1 MRFARTIL
9 VMLITLSVAMLPA
22 AGIAAFKPQ
31 SPAMDMQGME
41 VSASGPMHHCCPG
54 EASPSDKAMDD
65 CGSMAACAL
74 KCFSY
79 AGGVWFPLGYFV
91 KLAELVPPWQSD
103 AVHSQIGNPPFR
115 PPRV

>member
-9 VMLITLSVAMLPA
+9 AILIALSVAVLPA
-22 AGIAAFKPQ
+22 AGVAAFKPK
-31 SPAMDMQGME
+31 PPGMDMQGME
-41 VSASGPMHHCCPG
+41 MSASQQMHDCCPG
-54 EASPSDKAMDD
+54 EASRSNKAMDD
-65 CGSMAACAL
+65 CSSMAACAL

-79 AGGVWFPLGYFV
+79 ARGVWSPLGYSL

-103 AVHSQIGNPPFR
+103 AVHSQIGSPPFR